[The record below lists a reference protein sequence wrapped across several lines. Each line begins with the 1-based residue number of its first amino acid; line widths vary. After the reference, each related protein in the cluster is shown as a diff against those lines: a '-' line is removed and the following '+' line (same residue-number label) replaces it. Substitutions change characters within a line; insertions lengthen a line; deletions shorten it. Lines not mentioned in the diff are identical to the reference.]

1 MNIDFSYLCQ
11 ITFTFPLSIY
21 LAKTFAHEPGP
32 IYIVYMELWYDENDV
47 NSTDS
52 YQCSMIKI
60 KVIRCWPAFH
70 EGKHKMWM
78 MYQYTHVSISCNISI
93 FSKNFVVVF
102 IPHLLFSIYSQ
113 DFCNIA
119 SYSITLFL
127 FFFFFRLM
135 FHFFFS
141 MCSFFSFLYIISS
154 QHEHVQL
161 QIINMAQS

>member
-1 MNIDFSYLCQ
+1 MPDYLY
-11 ITFTFPLSIY
+11 LSLEHLPCKNLY
-21 LAKTFAHEPGP
+21 SEPGP

-119 SYSITLFL
+119 SYSITPFL
-127 FFFFFRLM
+127 FFFFLSSHVSFFL
-135 FHFFFS
+135 FHVFFFFFS
-141 MCSFFSFLYIISS
+141 LYHFFTTWTCSIT
-154 QHEHVQL
+154 
-161 QIINMAQS
+161 NN

>member
-1 MNIDFSYLCQ
+1 
-11 ITFTFPLSIY
+11 
-21 LAKTFAHEPGP
+21 
-32 IYIVYMELWYDENDV
+32 MELWYDENDV

-52 YQCSMIKI
+52 YQCSMIFKI

-119 SYSITLFL
+119 SYSITPFL
-127 FFFFFRLM
+127 FFFFLSSHVSFFL
-135 FHFFFS
+135 FHVFFFFL
-141 MCSFFSFLYIISS
+141 FFISFL
-154 QHEHVQL
+154 H
-161 QIINMAQS
+161 NMNMFNYK